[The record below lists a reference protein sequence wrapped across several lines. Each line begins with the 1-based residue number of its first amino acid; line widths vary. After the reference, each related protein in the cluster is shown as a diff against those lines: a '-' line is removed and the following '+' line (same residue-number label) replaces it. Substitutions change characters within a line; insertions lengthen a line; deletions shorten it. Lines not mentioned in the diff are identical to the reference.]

1 MDIKVFTEMLKDKH
15 FPDYK
20 KLKYKYGADFNS
32 FLKTLEELYYNH
44 LPMYDFDG
52 NGRIARLVHLW
63 FLIQK
68 GYQSALFIPFSSWIE
83 KSRKAYYDAYTVI
96 EENRKLSGKIDVTP
110 FILYFTNNVYNKMN
124 EGSAAVETLTVYDD
138 AVKDGKITEK
148 ETQLWKF
155 VLSAYGTGEFSTK
168 RLEKDFGDA
177 AYATIRGFVLKFE
190 HLGLLSSV
198 KYGPRVK
205 YKVVS

>member
-68 GYQSALFIPFSSWIE
+68 GYQSALFIPFSS
-83 KSRKAYYDAYTVI
+83 
-96 EENRKLSGKIDVTP
+96 
-110 FILYFTNNVYNKMN
+110 
-124 EGSAAVETLTVYDD
+124 
-138 AVKDGKITEK
+138 
-148 ETQLWKF
+148 
-155 VLSAYGTGEFSTK
+155 
-168 RLEKDFGDA
+168 
-177 AYATIRGFVLKFE
+177 
-190 HLGLLSSV
+190 
-198 KYGPRVK
+198 
-205 YKVVS
+205 